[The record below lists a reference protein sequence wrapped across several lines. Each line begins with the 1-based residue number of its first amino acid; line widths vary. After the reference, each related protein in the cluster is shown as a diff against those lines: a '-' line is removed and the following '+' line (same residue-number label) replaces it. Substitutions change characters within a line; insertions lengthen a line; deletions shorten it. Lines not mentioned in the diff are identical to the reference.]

1 MENFIQHLNQQL
13 GNYLQTGSFIAY
25 VIVFFAGILTSL
37 TPCVYPL
44 IPIVASYVGGRSEKS
59 AVYSFFVSVF
69 YVIGI
74 AIVYTLLG
82 ILAALGGKIFGN
94 VQTNPWVN
102 FGIGN
107 LFILFGLSL
116 LDVFSLPIIGSLGSS
131 GSGKSKG
138 LFGALLLGMTSGFIA
153 MPCTTAILAS
163 LLTFVGTRQS
173 LFFGG
178 TLLFTYAI
186 GMGFLLVIIGT
197 FSGILTG
204 LPKAGKWM
212 SGIQKFFGIIIILMG
227 EYFLIQAG
235 RLGIFNIFY

>member
-1 MENFIQHLNQQL
+1 MENFIQHLNLQL
-13 GNYLQTGSFIAY
+13 GNYLETGSFIAY
-25 VIVFFAGILTSL
+25 IIVFFAGILTSL

-44 IPIVASYVGGRSEKS
+44 IPIVASYVGSRTEKS
-59 AVYSFFVSVF
+59 VIYSFFISVF

-74 AIVYTLLG
+74 AIVYTFLGLL
-82 ILAALGGKIFGN
+82 ASLGGKRFGN
-94 VQTNPWVN
+94 VQTNPWIN
-102 FGIGN
+102 FGVGN

-116 LDVFSLPIIGSLGSS
+116 LDVFSFPILGSLGSS
-131 GSGKSKG
+131 GSGKGRG

-153 MPCTTAILAS
+153 VPCTTAILGS
-163 LLTFVGTRQS
+163 LLTFVATRQS

-197 FSGILTG
+197 FSGFLTS
-204 LPKAGKWM
+204 LPKA
-212 SGIQKFFGIIIILMG
+212 SGIQKFLGVLIILMG